1 MLENWYSS
9 KKIRQILQVSSQCLY
24 QMRITG
30 RIKTKQISDK
40 KYLYKLPE
48 KFISNTEPKIA
59 IYARVST
66 PKQKKDLDNHINY
79 LRQYIVSN
87 GNIVDNSLIF
97 SDIASGMNESRKGL
111 NDLIT
116 EIISGTV
123 NKVIISNRDR
133 LTRFG
138 YGYLKSLFDRYNC
151 EIIEVNLT
159 EDKSF
164 EQELAD
170 DLISIIHHFSMKL
183 YSNRR
188 KKFKEIEN
196 ILTNTKSEDKS
207 SDNQYR

>member
-66 PKQKKDLDNHINY
+66 PKQKKDLDNQINY

-97 SDIASGMNESRKGL
+97 SDIASGMNENRKGL
-111 NDLIT
+111 NNLIT

-170 DLISIIHHFSMKL
+170 DLISIIHHFSMKF
-183 YSNRR
+183 YGKR
-188 KKFKEIEN
+188 KNKLKKIEDD
-196 ILTNTKSEDKS
+196 IKSDEFSK
-207 SDNQYR
+207 

>member
-66 PKQKKDLDNHINY
+66 PKQKKDLDNQINY

-97 SDIASGMNESRKGL
+97 SDIASGMNENRKGL

-164 EQELAD
+164 EQELTD
-170 DLISIIHHFSMKL
+170 DLISIIHHFSMKF
-183 YSNRR
+183 YGKR
-188 KKFKEIEN
+188 KNKLKKIEDD
-196 ILTNTKSEDKS
+196 IKSDEFSK
-207 SDNQYR
+207 

>member
-9 KKIRQILQVSSQCLY
+9 KKIRKILQVSSQCLY

-30 RIKTKQISDK
+30 RIETKQISDK

-48 KFISNTEPKIA
+48 KFISNTDPKIA

-66 PKQKKDLDNHINY
+66 PKQKKDLDNQINY

-97 SDIASGMNESRKGL
+97 SDIASGMNENRKGL

-170 DLISIIHHFSMKL
+170 DLISIIHHFSMKF
-183 YSNRR
+183 YGKR
-188 KKFKEIEN
+188 KNKLKKIEDD
-196 ILTNTKSEDKS
+196 IKSDEFSK
-207 SDNQYR
+207 

>member
-66 PKQKKDLDNHINY
+66 PKQKKDLDNQINY

-97 SDIASGMNESRKGL
+97 SDIASGINESRKGL

-170 DLISIIHHFSMKL
+170 DLISIIHHFSMKF
-183 YSNRR
+183 YGKR
-188 KKFKEIEN
+188 KNKLKKIEDD
-196 ILTNTKSEDKS
+196 IKSDEFSK
-207 SDNQYR
+207 

>member
-48 KFISNTEPKIA
+48 KFIPNTEPKIA
-59 IYARVST
+59 IYVST
-66 PKQKKDLDNHINY
+66 PKQKKDLDNQINY

-97 SDIASGMNESRKGL
+97 SDIASGMNENRKGL
-111 NDLIT
+111 NNLIT

-170 DLISIIHHFSMKL
+170 DFISIIHHFSMKF
-183 YSNRR
+183 YGKR
-188 KKFKEIEN
+188 KNKLKKIEDD
-196 ILTNTKSEDKS
+196 IKSDEFSK
-207 SDNQYR
+207 

>member
-1 MLENWYSS
+1 
-9 KKIRQILQVSSQCLY
+9 
-24 QMRITG
+24 MRITN
-30 RIKTKQISDK
+30 RIETKQISDK

-48 KFISNTEPKIA
+48 TFQLGLAEPKIA

-66 PKQKKDLDNHINY
+66 PKQKKDLDNQISY

-87 GNIVDNSLIF
+87 GNSVNNDLIF
-97 SDIASGMNESRKGL
+97 SDVASGMNENRKGL
-111 NDLIT
+111 NCLIS
-116 EIISGTV
+116 EIVAGTV

-164 EQELAD
+164 EQELTD
-170 DLISIIHHFSMKL
+170 DLIAIIHHFSMKFYGKRKNKL
-183 YSNRR
+183 
-188 KKFKEIEN
+188 KKFEKDI
-196 ILTNTKSEDKS
+196 KA
-207 SDNQYR
+207 DNEASK

>member
-66 PKQKKDLDNHINY
+66 PKQKKDLDNQINY

-164 EQELAD
+164 EQELTD
-170 DLISIIHHFSMKL
+170 DLISIIHHFSMKF
-183 YSNRR
+183 YGKR
-188 KKFKEIEN
+188 KNKLKKIEDD
-196 ILTNTKSEDKS
+196 IKSDEFSK
-207 SDNQYR
+207 